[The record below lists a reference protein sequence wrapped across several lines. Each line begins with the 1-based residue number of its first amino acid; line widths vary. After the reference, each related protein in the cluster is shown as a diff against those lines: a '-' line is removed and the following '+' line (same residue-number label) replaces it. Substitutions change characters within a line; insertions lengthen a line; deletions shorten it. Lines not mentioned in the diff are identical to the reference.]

1 MLAVRYYHVV
11 HNVVTIFEAS
21 CCKGKIM
28 NGSLVCRTPTAAA
41 CGKTAADLLSA
52 YVLSVVNQPDVF
64 SHKKRNRFMHYLDG
78 NWFTTHTW
86 RNAKSHLWRTR
97 VSLYNGM
104 VVFQFKDYQTYFE
117 AFVCRRGWYY
127 VFCSDP
133 SSSPKLYQCL
143 RKAVTSRRGGPG
155 CRRTPAD
162 PLLCSTRVCACTS
175 PAFDVDAAAACCSTS
190 PDVFSFQ
197 VSSSRRHVPRS
208 WRSTARPGDS
218 SPGHGR
224 RPGPLRR
231 LRRLDRPPAAQP
243 GPGPGRSA
251 AGDDPGSWSSIG
263 RSWSGRPG
271 AGATGRS
278 RRTSLGVAS
287 GAGQASRPTRPS
299 PAMGRWTRVERPG
312 AGQRTPGLAVGK

>member
-52 YVLSVVNQPDVF
+52 FVLSVVNQPDVF

-104 VVFQFKDYQTYFE
+104 VVFQFNDYQTYFE

-162 PLLCSTRVCACTS
+162 PLLHSVLSLSCAKSRGSETRNTFGGCHRGFRSGEAIERRLQNFRNTRAEARRTYRAYGKGFGDGRADHS
-175 PAFDVDAAAACCSTS
+175 LLEPPLAAADTS
-190 PDVFSFQ
+190 SF
-197 VSSSRRHVPRS
+197 
-208 WRSTARPGDS
+208 
-218 SPGHGR
+218 
-224 RPGPLRR
+224 
-231 LRRLDRPPAAQP
+231 
-243 GPGPGRSA
+243 
-251 AGDDPGSWSSIG
+251 
-263 RSWSGRPG
+263 
-271 AGATGRS
+271 
-278 RRTSLGVAS
+278 
-287 GAGQASRPTRPS
+287 
-299 PAMGRWTRVERPG
+299 
-312 AGQRTPGLAVGK
+312 